1 MARHK
6 GLSFYTKKKIIS
18 SALIREIIS
27 YIFGIVTTTFIAA
40 VIVYM
45 MGITTGV
52 IGNSMEPSLYSGQTV
67 YINKL
72 KYLFGQPKAG
82 DVIVF
87 LPNGN
92 VNSHYY
98 VKRVVGTP
106 GDSVQIVTGKLLIN
120 DKEYVDGIQRDK
132 ISDPG
137 IAAERIVLAGDEF
150 FVLGD
155 NANNSEDSRSANIGV
170 VKKEFIIGKAWFK
183 KSVAGAKMGFVD

>member
-1 MARHK
+1 M
-6 GLSFYTKKKIIS
+6 
-18 SALIREIIS
+18 
-27 YIFGIVTTTFIAA
+27 
-40 VIVYM
+40 
-45 MGITTGV
+45 
-52 IGNSMEPSLYSGQTV
+52 
-67 YINKL
+67 
-72 KYLFGQPKAG
+72 
-82 DVIVF
+82 IVF

-106 GDSVQIVTGKLLIN
+106 GDSVQIVNGKLLIN

-137 IAAERIVLAGDEF
+137 IAAERIVLSGDEF

>member
-1 MARHK
+1 MARRK
-6 GLSFYTKKKIIS
+6 GLSFYTKKKVIS
-18 SALIREIIS
+18 SSLVREVFS
-27 YIFGIVTTTFIAA
+27 YIFGIVTTVFIAA

-45 MGITTGV
+45 LGITTGV

-72 KYLFGQPKAG
+72 SYLFGQPKAG
-82 DVIVF
+82 DIVVF

-106 GDSVQIVTGKLLIN
+106 GDTVQIVNGKLMIN
-120 DKEYVDGIQRDK
+120 DKEFTDEIKRDK

-137 IAAERIVLAGDEF
+137 IASERITLSGDEF

-155 NANNSEDSRSANIGV
+155 NTNNSEDSRSANIGI
-170 VKKEFIIGKAWFK
+170 VKKEYIIGKAWFK
-183 KSVAGAKMGFVD
+183 NATAGSKMGFVG